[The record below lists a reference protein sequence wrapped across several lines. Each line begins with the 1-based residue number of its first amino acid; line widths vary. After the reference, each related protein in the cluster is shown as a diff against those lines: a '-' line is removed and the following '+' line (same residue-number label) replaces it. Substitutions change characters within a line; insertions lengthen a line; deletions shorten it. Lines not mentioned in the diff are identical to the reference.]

1 MVKSISK
8 VIGKFPEVSKFANPM
23 LNKTMSMTEFNKTF
37 WSWSENNNYIM
48 ILIKRFISISK

>member
-37 WSWSENNNYIM
+37 
-48 ILIKRFISISK
+48 

>member
-48 ILIKRFISISK
+48 ILINN